1 MYLCEVWY
9 CCVTLLTG
17 YLRQLLWRLLRHFL
31 CFALTHDRL
40 GLSFSAASSLIF
52 STTCWTDFCETWME
66 DGSGIG
72 ICGPALSWLESYLSK
87 EHYASLIIILHQCLP
102 VWSIEFPRA
111 LFLAHALLFLF
122 LFLFHHFHK
131 LFTVILLLCRWY
143 SAVCTYTSRWS
154 FSNDTAF
161 LVYGEENRCQ
171 EQFLL
176 THIYNFWIK
185 LRRWSLSPL
194 DSSPFWHQTCWLY
207 CCL

>member
-31 CFALTHDRL
+31 FFALTHDRL

-111 LFLAHALLFLF
+111 LFLAHALLFIYFTTFTNYSRLFYFYADDTQLSAPIQADDHSQMIQLF
-122 LFLFHHFHK
+122 LSMVK
-131 LFTVILLLCRWY
+131 KIDVKSSSC
-143 SAVCTYTSRWS
+143 S
-154 FSNDTAF
+154 
-161 LVYGEENRCQ
+161 
-171 EQFLL
+171 
-176 THIYNFWIK
+176 HIYTTFG
-185 LRRWSLSPL
+185 
-194 DSSPFWHQTCWLY
+194 
-207 CCL
+207 